1 MIRLVEIGKIRLDL
15 PQMSQ
20 DIIVELCLCNVLG
33 DKFTIHHTVI
43 NVEKKTDNAHIHSPD
58 LIPHIRFFLLNLFY

>member
-33 DKFTIHHTVI
+33 DKFTIRHTVI
-43 NVEKKTDNAHIHSPD
+43 NVEKKN
-58 LIPHIRFFLLNLFY
+58 